1 LQGDCKDNFGETE
14 EVAKMQVELLIAV
27 QEKRKLTN
35 KWIADQA
42 QLSES
47 TVSRILSRKTE
58 PKFEDIVR
66 IAVAM
71 GVSLDALAGIVR
83 IEDAEVEALRVALEE
98 KDAQTEAMKEDHQKS
113 IAFLL
118 EQIAVRDRAIE
129 HKNKT
134 IEGLM
139 EALLGK

>member
-1 LQGDCKDNFGETE
+1 
-14 EVAKMQVELLIAV
+14 MQVELLIAV

-35 KWIADQA
+35 RWIADQA

-83 IEDAEVEALRVALEE
+83 IEDAEVEALRVALAE
-98 KDAQTEAMKEDHQKS
+98 KEAELEAFRQEAQAKVD
-113 IAFLL
+113 FLL
-118 EQIAVRDRAIE
+118 AQIALRDQALA
-129 HKNKT
+129 HKDTT
-134 IEGLM
+134 IDGLM
-139 EALLGK
+139 DLLRK

>member
-1 LQGDCKDNFGETE
+1 
-14 EVAKMQVELLIAV
+14 MQVELLATVKAQKKIS
-27 QEKRKLTN
+27 N
-35 KWIADQA
+35 KWIAEA
-42 QLSES
+42 TGLSES
-47 TVSRILSRKTE
+47 TVSRILSRQTE
-58 PKFEDIVR
+58 PKFEDVVR
-66 IAVAM
+66 IAIAM

-83 IEDAEVEALRVALEE
+83 SEVEQEAALRAALEE
-98 KDAQTEAMKEDHQKS
+98 KEAQMEAMKEDHQKS

>member
-1 LQGDCKDNFGETE
+1 
-14 EVAKMQVELLIAV
+14 MQVELLIAV

-83 IEDAEVEALRVALEE
+83 IEDAEVEALRVALAE
-98 KDAQTEAMKEDHQKS
+98 KEAELEAFRQEAQAKVD
-113 IAFLL
+113 FLL
-118 EQIAVRDRAIE
+118 AQIALRDQALA
-129 HKNKT
+129 HKDKT
-134 IEGLM
+134 IDGLM
-139 EALLGK
+139 DLLRK

>member
-1 LQGDCKDNFGETE
+1 
-14 EVAKMQVELLIAV
+14 MQVELLATVKAQKKIS
-27 QEKRKLTN
+27 N
-35 KWIADQA
+35 KWIAEA
-42 QLSES
+42 TGLSES
-47 TVSRILSRKTE
+47 TISRILSRQTE
-58 PKFEDIVR
+58 PKFEDVVR
-66 IAVAM
+66 IAIAM

-83 IEDAEVEALRVALEE
+83 SEVEQEAALRAALEE
-98 KDAQTEAMKEDHQKS
+98 KEAQMEAMKEDHQKS
-113 IAFLL
+113 ITFLL

>member
-1 LQGDCKDNFGETE
+1 
-14 EVAKMQVELLIAV
+14 MQVELLATVKAQKKIS
-27 QEKRKLTN
+27 N
-35 KWIADQA
+35 KWIAEA
-42 QLSES
+42 TGLSES
-47 TVSRILSRKTE
+47 TISRILSRQTE
-58 PKFEDIVR
+58 PKFEDVVR
-66 IAVAM
+66 IALAM

-83 IEDAEVEALRVALEE
+83 SEVEQEAALRAALEE
-98 KDAQTEAMKEDHQKS
+98 KEAQMEAMKEDHQKS

>member
-1 LQGDCKDNFGETE
+1 
-14 EVAKMQVELLIAV
+14 MQVDLLIAIKE
-27 QEKRKLTN
+27 QKKLSN
-35 KWIADQA
+35 KWIAEKTD
-42 QLSES
+42 LSES
-47 TVSRILSRKTE
+47 TISRILSKQTE
-58 PKFEDIVR
+58 PKFEDVVR
-66 IAVAM
+66 IAVAV

-83 IEDAEVEALRVALEE
+83 IEAKQEEALRAALEE
-98 KDAQTEAMKEDHQKS
+98 KDVQMEEAKQEHRKAVD
-113 IAFLL
+113 FLL

>member
-1 LQGDCKDNFGETE
+1 
-14 EVAKMQVELLIAV
+14 MQVELLIAV

-83 IEDAEVEALRVALEE
+83 IEDAEVEALRVALAE
-98 KDAQTEAMKEDHQKS
+98 KEAELEAFRQEAQAKVD
-113 IAFLL
+113 FLL
-118 EQIAVRDRAIE
+118 AQIALRDHALA
-129 HKNKT
+129 HKDKT
-134 IEGLM
+134 IDGLM
-139 EALLGK
+139 DLLRK